1 MSSLPLISHHLFV
14 AAVGNEPGA
23 APDDKKAQE
32 LEVSEQIKAI
42 PLEVLECLEETPVS
56 AVYAIRK
63 VGGQ

>member
-14 AAVGNEPGA
+14 AAVGNESGA
-23 APDDKKAQE
+23 GTEGKKAPD

-56 AVYAIRK
+56 AVYAIKR
-63 VGGQ
+63 VGG